1 MKKILSLVLALAMVL
16 SVCSFAA
23 AEAKEPV
30 HLVWFMYTASETPI
44 DWPEVEEALN
54 AYSAEKIGVTCEYK
68 YMDETQVALAMN
80 TGEYF
85 DIAFTCDWWND
96 YATNVAA
103 GMFLNLND
111 YIDKY
116 PALKDSIVDKA
127 WEGVKVNG
135 DIYAIPH
142 MKDIGYE
149 VFWILNSDYFLNQKG
164 FEKDQ
169 YITFEGIEPYFEA
182 YKADYPDDYP
192 FKMSYGGITSW
203 QNALADWLNMDI
215 LIGLD
220 WEAQGTAE
228 ETKVKSAL
236 EIPAWKNRLKKIHE
250 WYEKGYINPDAAVTE
265 SMPRAQAGV
274 VQSGQGWFGAETVWA
289 NVIKKPIYISRY
301 DGPYMSTSSIRGSMT
316 AVSSTSEH
324 PEEALKLIELM
335 NTDPWYRETARYG
348 IEGKHYVRNDDG
360 TVTRTELG
368 ASNMG
373 VQAYA
378 QGHYTVGALEA
389 SPFPEVPTDI
399 DQWTKTMA
407 NYENATLSA
416 AMGFT
421 PDLSKV
427 ENENLAVKS
436 VIEEYKRELFTGT
449 SDPEVVIPEML
460 DRMNEAGLQTIITEV
475 QAQLDAFLGK

>member
-1 MKKILSLVLALAMVL
+1 
-16 SVCSFAA
+16 
-23 AEAKEPV
+23 
-30 HLVWFMYTASETPI
+30 
-44 DWPEVEEALN
+44 
-54 AYSAEKIGVTCEYK
+54 
-68 YMDETQVALAMN
+68 MDESQVAIATQ

-103 GMFLNLND
+103 GMFRDITND
-111 YIDKY
+111 LDSV
-116 PALKDSIVDKA
+116 PALRDSIVPLA

-135 DIYAIPH
+135 GIYAIPH

-169 YITFEGIEPYFEA
+169 FITFDGIEKYFEA
-182 YKADYPDDYP
+182 YKADHPDDYP
-192 FKMSYGGITSW
+192 FKMSKGGITSW
-203 QNALADWLNMDI
+203 QNCLVDWLNMDY

-220 WEAQGTAE
+220 WNAQGTE
-228 ETKVKSAL
+228 EEHTVKSAL

-324 PEEALKLIELM
+324 PEGETKVAKVASAL
-335 NTDPWYRETARYG
+335 
-348 IEGKHYVRNDDG
+348 
-360 TVTRTELG
+360 
-368 ASNMG
+368 
-373 VQAYA
+373 
-378 QGHYTVGALEA
+378 
-389 SPFPEVPTDI
+389 PE
-399 DQWTKTMA
+399 
-407 NYENATLSA
+407 
-416 AMGFT
+416 
-421 PDLSKV
+421 
-427 ENENLAVKS
+427 
-436 VIEEYKRELFTGT
+436 
-449 SDPEVVIPEML
+449 
-460 DRMNEAGLQTIITEV
+460 
-475 QAQLDAFLGK
+475 

>member
-23 AEAKEPV
+23 AEEPV

-54 AYSAEKIGVTCEYK
+54 AYSAEKIGVTCEFR
-68 YMDETQVALAMN
+68 YMDENQVALAMN
-80 TGEYF
+80 SGEYF

-103 GMFLNLND
+103 GMFLKLD
-111 YIDKY
+111 DLLDTV
-116 PALKDSIVDKA
+116 PDLKASIVEKA

-135 DIYAIPH
+135 EIYAIPH

-164 FEKDQ
+164 MEKDQ
-169 YITFEGIEPYFEA
+169 YISFEGIEPYFEA
-182 YKADYPDDYP
+182 YKADHPDDYP

-203 QNALADWLNMDI
+203 QNCLVDWLNMDY
-215 LIGLD
+215 LIGLE
-220 WEAQGTAE
+220 WEAQGTDQ
-228 ETKVKSAL
+228 ETVVKSAL
-236 EIPAWKNRLKKIHE
+236 EIPAWKNRLAKIHE

-289 NVIKKPIYISRY
+289 NVIKQPIYISRY
-301 DGPYMSTSSIRGSMT
+301 DGPFMSTSSIRGSMT
-316 AVSSTSEH
+316 AVSSFSEH
-324 PEEALKLIELM
+324 PAEALKLIELM

-348 IEGKHYVRNDDG
+348 IEGKHYIRNEDG

-368 ASNMG
+368 SSNMG

-389 SPFPEVPTDI
+389 SPFPEVPTDLN
-399 DQWTKTMA
+399 QWTDTMKRYDDA
-407 NYENATLSA
+407 VLSA

-427 ENENLAVKS
+427 ETECLAVKQ
-436 VIEEYKRELFTGT
+436 VIEEYRRELYTGT
-449 SDPEVVIPEML
+449 SDPETVIPEML
-460 DRMNEAGLQTIITEV
+460 NRMNEAGLQTIIAEV

>member
-1 MKKILSLVLALAMVL
+1 MKKVLALILAAVMML
-16 SVCSFAA
+16 SLCSFAA
-23 AEAKEPV
+23 AEEPV
-30 HLVWFMYTASETPI
+30 KLVWFIYCDTEAPL

-68 YMDETQVALAMN
+68 YMNETQIALATQ

-103 GMFLNLND
+103 GMFRELTDDLAN
-111 YIDKY
+111 Y
-116 PALKDSIVDKA
+116 PALKDSIVDLA

-135 DIYAIPH
+135 GIYAIPH

-169 YITFEGIEPYFEA
+169 FITFDGIEKYFEA
-182 YKADYPDDYP
+182 YKADHPDDYP
-192 FKMSYGGITSW
+192 FKMSKGGITSW
-203 QNALADWLNMDI
+203 KNCVVDWLNMDY
-215 LIGLD
+215 LIGLE
-220 WEAQGTAE
+220 WEAQGTE
-228 ETKVKSAL
+228 NEHTVKSAF
-236 EIPAWKNRLKKIHE
+236 EIPAFVNRIKKIHE
-250 WYEKGYINPDAAVTE
+250 WYQKGYINPDAAVTE

-301 DGPYMSTSSIRGSMT
+301 DGAFLSTSSIRGSMT
-316 AVSSTSEH
+316 AVSSFSEH
-324 PEEALKLIELM
+324 PQEALKLIELM

-348 IEGKHYVRNDDG
+348 IEGKHYTRNEDG
-360 TVTRTELG
+360 TVTKTELG
-368 ASNMG
+368 QNNMK
-373 VQAYA
+373 VNAYG
-378 QGHYTVGALEA
+378 QGHYTLGALEA

-399 DQWTKTMA
+399 HQWEKTMA
-407 NYENATLSA
+407 NYEHATLSA

-421 PDLSKV
+421 PDLTPV
-427 ENENLAVKS
+427 ETQCLAIKS
-436 VIEEYKRELFTGT
+436 VIEEYMPELQTGT
-449 SDPEVVIPEML
+449 SDPEVAIPEIL
-460 DRMNEAGLQTIITEV
+460 GRLNEVGLQDVITEI
-475 QAQLDAFLGK
+475 QNQLNAFLGK

>member
-1 MKKILSLVLALAMVL
+1 MKKVLALLLAAVMML
-16 SVCSFAA
+16 SLCSFAA
-23 AEAKEPV
+23 AEEPV
-30 HLVWFMYTASETPI
+30 KLVWFMYTASEMPI
-44 DWPEVEEALN
+44 DWPEVEEVLN
-54 AYSAEKIGVTCEYK
+54 AYSAEKIGVVCEYK
-68 YMDETQVALAMN
+68 YMDESQVAIATQ

-103 GMFLNLND
+103 GMFRDITND
-111 YIDKY
+111 LDSV
-116 PALKDSIVDKA
+116 PALRDSIVPLA

-135 DIYAIPH
+135 GIYAIPH

-169 YITFEGIEPYFEA
+169 FITFDGIEKYFEA
-182 YKADYPDDYP
+182 YKADHPDDYP
-192 FKMSYGGITSW
+192 FKMSKGGITSW
-203 QNALADWLNMDI
+203 QNCLVDWLNMDY

-220 WEAQGTAE
+220 WNAQGTE
-228 ETKVKSAL
+228 EEHTVKSAL
-236 EIPAWKNRLKKIHE
+236 EIPAWKERLAKIHE
-250 WYEKGYINPDAAVTE
+250 WYQKGYINPDAAVTD

-289 NVIKKPIYISRY
+289 NVIKQPIYISRY
-301 DGPYMSTSSIRGSMT
+301 DGAYLSTSSIRGSMT
-316 AVSSTSEH
+316 AVSSFSEH
-324 PEEALKLIELM
+324 PQEALKLIELM

-348 IEGKHYVRNDDG
+348 IEGKHYTRNEDG

-368 ASNMG
+368 SSNMG

-389 SPFPEVPTDI
+389 SPFPEVPTDLH
-399 DQWTKTMA
+399 QWETTMK
-407 NYENATLSA
+407 NYETATLSA

-421 PDLSKV
+421 PDLAPV
-427 ENENLAVKS
+427 ETQCLAIKQI
-436 VIEEYKRELFTGT
+436 IEEYRAELYTGT

-460 DRMNEAGLQTIITEV
+460 ARMEEVGLRDVIAEV
-475 QAQLDAFLGK
+475 QAQLNAFLGK